1 MTDVHCHDELVPF
14 RLRGE
19 LDMATTPEWRVQL
32 WAYTATSEGDVVCD
46 CTDLEF
52 LDSSGIAMLLQV
64 QRELHAL
71 DRDLCL
77 FNVIGV
83 PRRALEACGL
93 SEQFGV
99 IDEPPVVLTP
109 PAIAVLRHLCEFR
122 VTSVW
127 VDAPGMS
134 GAVARDALDE
144 LETASYVRRVPTPNG
159 RPPMFVI
166 TAAGRRKASRLE
178 SGVDA
183 GSRVREPNGLRPR

>member
-1 MTDVHCHDELVPF
+1 MTDVHYRREFAPF

-19 LDMATTPEWRVQL
+19 LDMLSAPECRVEL
-32 WAYTATSEGDVVCD
+32 WAYTATTDGTVVCD
-46 CTDLEF
+46 CADLEF
-52 LDSSGIAMLLQV
+52 LDSSGIAMLLRV

-71 DRDLCL
+71 GRELRL
-77 FNVIGV
+77 INVIGA

-93 SEQFGV
+93 SEQFDV
-99 IDEPPVVLTP
+99 TDEEPVVLTP

-127 VDAPGMS
+127 VDAPGLS
-134 GAVARDALDE
+134 GAVAEDALEE
-144 LETASYVRRVPTPNG
+144 LEAAAYVRRVPTRAR

-178 SGVDA
+178 PGGADSE
-183 GSRVREPNGLRPR
+183 RREES